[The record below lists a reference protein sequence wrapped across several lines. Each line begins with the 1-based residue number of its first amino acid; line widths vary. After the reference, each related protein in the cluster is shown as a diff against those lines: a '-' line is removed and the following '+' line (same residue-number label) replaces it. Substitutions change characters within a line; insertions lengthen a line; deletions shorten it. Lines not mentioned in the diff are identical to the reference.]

1 MNTVRTYVLYDSFG
15 GDVGNGG
22 GAGFWC
28 PRGYGGGKR
37 YSTVLYSTVLYCTV
51 QYLQLQNK
59 YR

>member
-37 YSTVLYSTVLYCTV
+37 YSTVLYGTVSSTSKQVPV
-51 QYLQLQNK
+51 DES
-59 YR
+59 